1 MAATLRKEKKN
12 GSLEALQRKAHQG
25 RRAERQR
32 HLDRRVQVTRT
43 LYQRGDPGSADQL
56 EAEQAQTK
64 IKREIFDDKYNRAAG
79 NKDFTEFV
87 DEVFV
92 PWAKASKRSWQDDEE
107 RARPLKEFFKG
118 KRLRDITP
126 MLIERYKQL
135 RLKTKTLHKRER
147 SPATVNR
154 ELQVLSKVF
163 SMAYDNGLVETNPMR
178 RVHKL
183 REAPARERYL
193 TDDEEKRLFE
203 ILVGR
208 RAHIRPIVVV
218 ALQTGMRQGEI
229 LGMKWENVDFEQKT
243 IYVAHTKTGRPRK
256 LPMSKPVEVELRS
269 LKQDA
274 SSEEHVFSYART
286 GLKLTTFRHAWE
298 GACTAAKISGLRFHD
313 LRHTFATRLRAKGVH
328 EMDIMSLLGHTTL
341 QMTSRYTHAMPENLR
356 TAVDSLNKRP
366 LQFRARPEAIRR
378 RGKIAPSRY
387 WNGWKVI
394 G

>member
-1 MAATLRKEKKN
+1 MAATLRKEKMN
-12 GSLEALQRKAHQG
+12 GSLEALQRKARQG
-25 RRAERQR
+25 EGQRAKALGSLSSDLRGHYVKQAMPEAR
-32 HLDRRVQVTRT
+32 TR
-43 LYQRGDPGSADQL
+43 A

-64 IKREIFDDKYNRAAG
+64 IKRDIFDDKYKRAAG
-79 NKDFTEFV
+79 NKDFSEFV

-107 RARPLKEFFKG
+107 RARPLKEFFAG

-126 MLIERYKQL
+126 MLIEQFKQQ
-135 RLKTKTLHKRER
+135 RLKSKTLHKRDR

-193 TDDEEKRLFE
+193 TDDEEKRLFAV
-203 ILVGR
+203 LVGR

-229 LGMKWENVDFEQKT
+229 LGLKWEHVDFDQKT
-243 IYVAHTKTGRPRK
+243 IYVAHTKTGRPRRI
-256 LPMSKPVEVELRS
+256 PMSKPVEVELRS

-274 SSEEHVFSYART
+274 SSDEHVFSYART

-298 GACTAAKISGLRFHD
+298 GACKRRGSLDFRFHD

-341 QMTSRYTHAMPENLR
+341 QMTSRYTHAMPQNLR
-356 TAVDSLNKRP
+356 IAVDSLNKTPLPFRP
-366 LQFRARPEAIRR
+366 KAAAS
-378 RGKIAPSRY
+378 APRSRQVAT
-387 WNGWKVI
+387 GTDVM
-394 G
+394 

>member
-1 MAATLRKEKKN
+1 MAAITKDGCHSSKGENEWQSGSVTTESASREGPKGKGTWIVEFRLRGHYVKQAIP
-12 GSLEALQRKAHQG
+12 EART
-25 RRAERQR
+25 RA
-32 HLDRRVQVTRT
+32 
-43 LYQRGDPGSADQL
+43 

-64 IKREIFDDKYNRAAG
+64 IKRDIFDDKYNRAAG

-107 RARPLKEFFKG
+107 RAKSLKEFFAG

-126 MLIERYKQL
+126 MLIEQFKQQ
-135 RLKTKTLHKRER
+135 RMKTKTLHKRDR

-193 TDDEEKRLFE
+193 TDEEETRLLSV
-203 ILVGR
+203 LVGR
-208 RAHIRPIVVV
+208 RAHLRPIVVV

-229 LGMKWENVDFEQKT
+229 LGLKWAHVDFEQKT
-243 IYVAHTKTGRPRK
+243 IYVAHTKTGRPRRI
-256 LPMSKPVEVELRS
+256 PMSKPVEVEIRS
-269 LKQDA
+269 LKDA
-274 SSEEHVFSYART
+274 SADEHVFSYAGT

-298 GACTAAKISGLRFHD
+298 GACKQAGIFGLRFHD

-328 EMDIMSLLGHTTL
+328 EMDIMTLLGHTTL
-341 QMTSRYTHAMPENLR
+341 QMTSRYTHAMPQNLR
-356 TAVDSLNKRP
+356 AAVDSLNKQPLPFRP
-366 LQFRARPEAIRR
+366 RS
-378 RGKIAPSRY
+378 APRSRQVATKTDG
-387 WNGWKVI
+387 N
-394 G
+394 